1 MTRRP
6 LIGLTTY
13 RKQVSDLPHL
23 AIDGL
28 MPTYTSAILK
38 AGGLPVLIPLT
49 LEEADLEALFD
60 RLDGILLPG
69 GGDIAPALY
78 GGEENSKI
86 YGIDEGRD
94 RIELWLARRAI
105 ETDRPLLGVC
115 RGHQVLNVALGGT
128 LWEDVLDLMPGAIMH
143 AYFRG
148 YARDML
154 THSVEL
160 CQGSHLARL
169 MGQHEA
175 KPVNSLHHQGI
186 KVLAPPAGR
195 HRLRPG
201 RPDRGGRSARPPL
214 RGRGSMASGGIC
226 RAGCGN
232 AGDFPRAGR
241 SQYLIHR
248 PRSIALRPS
257 RLAASGPLR
266 GGSSLDIHPV
276 DSIRANAIVS
286 FSLRNP
292 R

>member
-1 MTRRP
+1 MTRHRP

-186 KVLAPPAGR
+186 KVLAP
-195 HRLRPG
+195 
-201 RPDRGGRSARPPL
+201 
-214 RGRGSMASGGIC
+214 
-226 RAGCGN
+226 
-232 AGDFPRAGR
+232 
-241 SQYLIHR
+241 
-248 PRSIALRPS
+248 
-257 RLAASGPLR
+257 RLAATAYAPDGLIEGVEAPGHRFAVGVQWHPEEFAGRDAEMLAIFR
-266 GGSSLDIHPV
+266 GLVEAST
-276 DSIRANAIVS
+276 
-286 FSLRNP
+286 
-292 R
+292 